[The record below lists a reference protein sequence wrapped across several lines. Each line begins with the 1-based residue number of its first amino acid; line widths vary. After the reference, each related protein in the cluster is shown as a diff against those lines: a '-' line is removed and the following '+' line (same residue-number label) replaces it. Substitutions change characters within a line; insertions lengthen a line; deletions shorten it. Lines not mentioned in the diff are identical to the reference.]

1 MSKRILPE
9 SLIQSSYCREMDAVV
24 PSEDLRK
31 KTLDAMA
38 AASSASSGKKHGLSV
53 LSWSQNRRLAAAAA
67 VIIAIATGLLLHSLR
82 LSPPRVKTER
92 TEEYTLPSG
101 SALEESD
108 AGEST
113 LLSEAKLEESDAEE
127 CALLPETGLEAEDQ
141 AAAYEKADLADQA
154 VYDETALK
162 KRAAYPESS
171 ESASEESL
179 LKVEASPVYGGAR
192 LESNFLPAAGELIQ
206 ELNNTGIRASRIFE
220 FDVQPGGG
228 MMAEPS
234 LLRAFQA
241 ALQRCQEESAAPAET
256 ASPSAQALNAK
267 MAAQPHLGTGRMEKT
282 TLRVTSAHISGGTL
296 NFTAE
301 LPKEKIQLPLSVKL
315 P

>member
-1 MSKRILPE
+1 
-9 SLIQSSYCREMDAVV
+9 MDAVV
-24 PSEDLRK
+24 PSEDLQK

-38 AASSASSGKKHGLSV
+38 AASSASSGKKHGLTV

-82 LSPPRVKTER
+82 LSPPRVKTES
-92 TEEYTLPSG
+92 TEEYALPSG
-101 SALEESD
+101 SVLEESD

-127 CALLPETGLEAEDQ
+127 CALLPETGLKAEDQ
-141 AAAYEKADLADQA
+141 AAYEEADVGDQA
-154 VYDETALK
+154 VYDKTALK
-162 KRAAYPESS
+162 ERAAYPESS
-171 ESASEESL
+171 EAASEESL
-179 LKVEASPVYGGAR
+179 LKTEASPVYGGAR

-220 FDVQPGGG
+220 FDIQPGGG

-256 ASPSAQALNAK
+256 ATPSAQALNAK